1 MRYTTII
8 DIREFPLYRNPAVR
22 QLYLHMVLAAGFH
35 ESDMDQVA
43 ISIRGLATQTGL
55 TISATRH
62 ALAVLVKAGLV
73 RRQSG
78 QLHVAKYILQEG
90 IPKRARSKK
99 DQQLQQ
105 QARERENQEQAKR
118 RKEIEEQNQLIR
130 KYFTLEDLEELLQ
143 LTKSQRPG
151 QFCYYKA
158 AKVVNNESGIKYIQS
173 WIEYKK
179 KQAND
184 QSKSNQ
190 PKGV

>member
-8 DIREFPLYRNPAVR
+8 DIREFPLYKNSACRT
-22 QLYLHMVLAAGFH
+22 LYLHMVLAAGYH

-105 QARERENQEQAKR
+105 IAREREQKAFEEERHRYHQAQQAISDSSVQE
-118 RKEIEEQNQLIR
+118 
-130 KYFTLEDLEELLQ
+130 LEEHLEKMQ
-143 LTKSQRPG
+143 
-151 QFCYYKA
+151 Y
-158 AKVVNNESGIKYIQS
+158 AKDHPEEYRTQNYWIRGVRIVNNDAARAAIAAAIQT
-173 WIEYKK
+173 KK
-179 KQAND
+179 A
-184 QSKSNQ
+184 SK
-190 PKGV
+190 

>member
-8 DIREFPLYRNPAVR
+8 DIREFPLYKNQACRT
-22 QLYLHMVLAAGFH
+22 LYLHMVLAAGYH

-73 RRQSG
+73 RRQAG

-105 QARERENQEQAKR
+105 QARERENQEQEKR
-118 RKEIEEQNQLIR
+118 RREIEEQNQLIS
-130 KYFTLEDLEELLQ
+130 KYFTVEDLEKWLQ

-151 QFCYYKA
+151 QFCHYKA
-158 AKVVNNESGIKYIQS
+158 AKCINNESGIMYIQS
-173 WIEYKK
+173 WIDFKK

-184 QSKSNQ
+184 QSESNQ
-190 PKGV
+190 R